1 MIMVAHQNMTGD
13 VETFQFLGKKLIS
26 RRLSF
31 VSKVAG
37 DHTAFG
43 ITMVKDDVVDTCF
56 ESALRI
62 KPLKHLPGLNQMG
75 VSDVKKFHHRKI

>member
-1 MIMVAHQNMTGD
+1 MIMIAHQNMTGE
-13 VETFQFLGKKLIS
+13 VEAFQLLDKKLIS
-26 RRLSF
+26 RRLTF
-31 VSKVAG
+31 VGKVAG
-37 DHTAFG
+37 DHTAFC
-43 ITMVKDDVVDTCF
+43 ISMVKDDIVDTCF

>member
-13 VETFQFLGKKLIS
+13 VKAFQFLGNKLIR
-26 RRLSF
+26 RRLAF
-31 VSKVAG
+31 VGKVAG
-37 DHTAFG
+37 DHTAFC